1 MMWKMGIEKQIHNAP
16 IQNAQPR
23 IKNEKSARINTAAK
37 NILFLLLL
45 YIRKSARYGHGDN

>member
-37 NILFLLLL
+37 NKKKMAVDRRLMS
-45 YIRKSARYGHGDN
+45 Y